1 MNKIENLHFRIET
14 EYFEQIFLN
23 MKTIKLI
30 FVLTVILSAYQL
42 SYSQKIITREQALDI
57 ALENSPDI
65 KQSRLNMEKN
75 KEYLNAQ
82 LASLKSRF
90 LFNVTPFEYSRKERY
105 DEFFSEWYT
114 TEDKGSNAS
123 LIISQPFK
131 FSDGSLSL
139 RNDFGYQ
146 DNYSEGN
153 NSTSYYNGFNNYL
166 FLAYNQPLFT
176 YNKTKLDLERNQL
189 NLENAT
195 LAYSIEMLNMEYH
208 VNQAFYAI
216 YQKQMALKIAE
227 EEFENQKISKEIIQS
242 KVEGGLSAK
251 EELYQAELNY
261 ATSKSNLDNKKVE
274 LENAE
279 DQFKLLIGLSL
290 YEDIQV
296 STDVDYQAVSVS
308 LDKAIEN
315 GLTQRLELS
324 QKQIELNTSKFNLIE
339 TSATNEFRGDVELSI
354 GIMGNN
360 EKFVNIYDKAT
371 KSPQFDVTFS
381 IPIFDWGERKA
392 RIRAAEI
399 AVESKEIDIQNLK
412 DDIVINIRKIYRN
425 LNNLILQIEIAK
437 QNEKNAQL
445 TYEINLERYRNGDLT
460 SMDLELFQNQL
471 SEKKMDLANS
481 LINYKL
487 ELINMKIQS
496 LWDFENNTSFVPKE
510 LQENIREK

>member
-1 MNKIENLHFRIET
+1 
-14 EYFEQIFLN
+14 
-23 MKTIKLI
+23 
-30 FVLTVILSAYQL
+30 
-42 SYSQKIITREQALDI
+42 
-57 ALENSPDI
+57 
-65 KQSRLNMEKN
+65 MEKN

-90 LFNVTPFEYSRKERY
+90 YFNVTPFSFSREERY
-105 DEFFSEWYT
+105 DEFYSEWYT
-114 TEDKGSNAS
+114 TENKGANAS
-123 LIISQPFK
+123 LIISQPIK
-131 FSDGSLSL
+131 FTDGSLSL

-146 DNYSEGN
+146 DNSSEVN
-153 NSTSYYNGFNNYL
+153 NLSSDYKGYNNYL
-166 FLAYNQPLFT
+166 YLAYNQPLFT

-195 LAYSIEMLNMEYH
+195 LAYSIEMLNLEYQ

-216 YQKQMALKIAE
+216 YQKQMALDIAG
-227 EEFENQKISKEIIQS
+227 EEFKNQEISKGIIQS

-251 EELYQAELNY
+251 DELFQAELNY
-261 ATSKSNLDNKKVE
+261 STSRSNLDYKKVD

-279 DQFKLLIGLSL
+279 DQFKQLIGLSL
-290 YEDIQV
+290 YEDIMV
-296 STDVDYQAVSVS
+296 STDIDYKPVNVS

-315 GLTQRLELS
+315 GLSQRLELS
-324 QKQIELNTSKFNLIE
+324 QRQIDLNNAKFNLIE
-339 TSATNEFRGDVELSI
+339 TSATNEFRGDVQLSL

-360 EKFVNIYDKAT
+360 EMLANVYEKPT
-371 KSPQFDVTFS
+371 KSPQVGVSFS

-399 AVESKEIDIQNLK
+399 DVESKEIDIQTQRDN
-412 DDIVINIRKIYRN
+412 IIINIRQIYRN
-425 LNNLILQIEIAK
+425 LNNLILQIEIAE

-471 SEKKMDLANS
+471 SEKKMNLANA

-496 LWDFENNTSFVPKE
+496 LWDFENNTSFVPQE
-510 LQENIREK
+510 LQDNLR

>member
-1 MNKIENLHFRIET
+1 
-14 EYFEQIFLN
+14 
-23 MKTIKLI
+23 MKNIKLI
-30 FVLTVILSAYQL
+30 LVLTVIFNAFQL
-42 SYSQKIITREQALDI
+42 SYSQKLITLEQAMDI

-65 KQSRLNMEKN
+65 RKSRLNMEKN
-75 KEYLNAQ
+75 KEYLNVQ
-82 LASLKSRF
+82 LALLKSKF
-90 LFNVTPFEYSRKERY
+90 HLDVTPFKYFREENNFQSQ
-105 DEFFSEWYT
+105 WYLS
-114 TEDKGSNAS
+114 EDKISKAEF
-123 LIISQPFK
+123 IISQPIK
-131 FSDGSLSL
+131 LLDGSLSL
-139 RNDFGYQ
+139 RNDFRYL
-146 DNYSEGN
+146 DNYTRRDTI
-153 NSTSYYNGFNNYL
+153 STTDKKFFNNLYL
-166 FLAYNQPLFT
+166 TYNQPLFT

-195 LAYSIEMLNMEYH
+195 LAYSIEMLNLEYQ

-227 EEFENQKISKEIIQS
+227 EDFENQIVSKEIIQS

-261 ATSKSNLDNKKVE
+261 ATSKSNLDNNKVD
-274 LENAE
+274 LENSE
-279 DQFKLLIGLSL
+279 DQFKQLIGLSL

-296 STDVDYQAVSVS
+296 STDIEFKPVSVS
-308 LDKAIEN
+308 LDKAVEN

-324 QKQIELNTSKFNLIE
+324 QRQIELNTAKFNLIE
-339 TSATNEFRGDVELSI
+339 TSATNEFRGDIDLSLGII
-354 GIMGNN
+354 GKDETFANIFDKL
-360 EKFVNIYDKAT
+360 EKTPRFEIK
-371 KSPQFDVTFS
+371 FS

-399 AVESKEIDIQNLK
+399 DVESKEIDIQTLK

-425 LNNLILQIEIAK
+425 LNNLILQIEIAE

-471 SEKKMDLANS
+471 SEKKMNLANS

-510 LQENIREK
+510 LQENIIEK